1 MGEKV
6 DKAALKEL
14 REVRKATVEGARK
27 RVKTQTAR
35 MKAIKEALK
44 GGGGKTIPELADA
57 LRLPAA
63 EVLWYI
69 TAMRKYGGVVE
80 GDKDGDYFRYE
91 LSETG

>member
-14 REVRKATVEGARK
+14 REARKATVERARK
-27 RVKTQTAR
+27 QVKTQTAR

-44 GGGGKTIPELADA
+44 GGGRTVPELADA

-91 LSETG
+91 LSEAK